1 LRTSQAT
8 FVIASRASWIDDVI
22 DRSAAE
28 RKRHYFGVIE
38 KKQSIL
44 PILATNETTAS

>member
-1 LRTSQAT
+1 LDTLLDRLALRTSQAT

-28 RKRHYFGVIE
+28 RK
-38 KKQSIL
+38 KKGFFFLIKEQR
-44 PILATNETTAS
+44 N